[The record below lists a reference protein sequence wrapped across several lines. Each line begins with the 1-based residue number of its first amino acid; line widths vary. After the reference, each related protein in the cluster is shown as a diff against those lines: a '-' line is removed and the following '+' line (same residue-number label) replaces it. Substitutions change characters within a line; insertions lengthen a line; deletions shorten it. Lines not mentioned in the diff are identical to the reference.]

1 MIQSDTIRQAIRAK
15 LTNGATLKT
24 VGGAEFI
31 VESVTPNEM
40 VFRVGE
46 RKARVAVHMNAVDDL
61 VKEFKFLPPGRWMRI
76 GATTG
81 QPKPGSLAAIIR
93 PHTSGASS
101 ASQFAA
107 VLAHVEV
114 AEVNPSRPAR
124 IRLLI

>member
-1 MIQSDTIRQAIRAK
+1 MIQSDTIRKAIRAK
-15 LTNGATLKT
+15 LTNGAKLKT
-24 VGGAEFI
+24 AGGGEFI

-46 RKARVAVHMNAVDDL
+46 RNARVGIHMNAVDDL

-81 QPKPGSLAAIIR
+81 EPKPGSLAAIVR
-93 PHTSGASS
+93 PHTSGSSS

-107 VLAHVEV
+107 VLAYVKV

-124 IRLLI
+124 IRLLV